1 MKFTCRRRIDT
12 SCIIFLLS
20 GLIAAQER
28 IILSVIA
35 FGLQKHNP
43 LTMGTIST
51 TASTGPDSV
60 IDKELVPVNDKKS
73 TSNHQQ
79 RRQFLLD
86 CCISSVAT
94 TSILS
99 WSLFPE
105 LCNAKLYSEN
115 AKNLERINSGDFSGG
130 SIYDNNPRN
139 EKGRKRRAM
148 AGCKVNV
155 AREEASYTILKQ
167 QRLLSEKDCNTMVL
181 SGESEFMLQALQ
193 NLNCP
198 TCPNGISPTRD
209 TSTSSATFN

>member
-1 MKFTCRRRIDT
+1 MKFTRRRRIDT

-20 GLIAAQER
+20 GLILAQEEMVLS
-28 IILSVIA
+28 ILA
-35 FGLQKHNP
+35 FGLEKHNT
-43 LTMGTIST
+43 LTMGTISAT
-51 TASTGPDSV
+51 SSTDPDSV
-60 IDKELVPVNDKKS
+60 IDKELVPVNDKS

-86 CCISSVAT
+86 CCIGSVAT

-105 LCNAKLYSEN
+105 LCNAKSYSDN
-115 AKNLERINSGDFSGG
+115 ARNLERINNGDFSGG
-130 SIYDNNPRN
+130 SVYDNNPSSSRRRN
-139 EKGRKRRAM
+139 RRAM

-181 SGESEFMLQALQ
+181 SGESEFMLKALQ

-198 TCPNGISPTRD
+198 TCPNGISSTRD
-209 TSTSSATFN
+209 THTSAGTFN

>member
-1 MKFTCRRRIDT
+1 MKFTRRRRIDT
-12 SCIIFLLS
+12 SCIILLLS
-20 GLIAAQER
+20 GLIVAQEQ
-28 IILSVIA
+28 IILSVVA
-35 FGLQKHNP
+35 FGLEKHNP
-43 LTMGTIST
+43 LTMGKIST
-51 TASTGPDSV
+51 TSSTGPDSV
-60 IDKELVPVNDKKS
+60 IDKELVPVNDKS

-86 CCISSVAT
+86 YCIGSIAT

-105 LCNAKLYSEN
+105 LCNAKLYSDN
-115 AKNLERINSGDFSGG
+115 AKNLERINNGDFSGG
-130 SIYDNNPRN
+130 SVYDNNPSSSR
-139 EKGRKRRAM
+139 GQKRRAM

-181 SGESEFMLQALQ
+181 SGEPEFMLKALQ

-198 TCPNGISPTRD
+198 TCPNGISSTRD
-209 TSTSSATFN
+209 THSSAATFN